1 MRWRRESAALIS
13 SRRSGRRCP
22 RGAEQCPVRDL
33 DNAKVRT
40 IANLCDAATEQGHT
54 NLHGYVV
61 LKDAIEDVLKEA
73 IGEVGVEERGSP
85 AVVGVVVGVMMV
97 MVAPSTYCVQFRIA
111 QFTHFTHDFPPYP
124 EMLPGYQQ
132 LQP

>member
-1 MRWRRESAALIS
+1 MRFRRESVALIS
-13 SRRSGRRCP
+13 LRCSGSRCP
-22 RGAEQCPVRDL
+22 RGAEERPVRDL

-54 NLHGYVV
+54 NLYGYVV

-73 IGEVGVEERGSP
+73 IGGVGVERGSP
-85 AVVGVVVGVMMV
+85 AVVGVVVVMMV

-124 EMLPGYQQ
+124 EMLPGCQQ
-132 LQP
+132 PQR